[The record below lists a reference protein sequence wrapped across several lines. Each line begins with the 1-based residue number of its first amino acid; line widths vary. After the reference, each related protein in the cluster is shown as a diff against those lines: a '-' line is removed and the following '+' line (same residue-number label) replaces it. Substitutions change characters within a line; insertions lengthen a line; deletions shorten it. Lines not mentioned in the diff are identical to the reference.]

1 MLNKKEIENKIK
13 TQIGQKDGLFDFYSF
28 IYYEIK
34 IKGKTVEELKKDSKL
49 ASLLKYVGNI
59 DKSVLKLFEK
69 AKENELKSV
78 IEYKVPL
85 NNGKYS
91 INDFIFDLIVDNKI
105 NKTIVFMNPINIGQ
119 TIYLLQSII
128 NSGTKHDVFIFESDV
143 LEYAAYLEM
152 LVYYYGFEVNFKPLN
167 EYNKKSYDVC
177 LINPGFFSQNDYFKE
192 IREEFKFLFK
202 DCLLIDTACYYPI
215 FHDDYVNDRKGII
228 ESNELKA
235 SIRYNEAYNLLVYK
249 KDSKETALVNADK
262 FGNQIIGY
270 DKVKLLKAYN
280 GDKKYSKNIT
290 NKEFSGSNY
299 IFDSKMLLARIKLSA
314 CKTVKLGDVADV
326 YSSCVKTIGVITSG
340 AAYLDKKV
348 RNNGKSIII
357 TKGNIDDNG
366 FIKYDNQI
374 LSINVDLKLKNSKL
388 EDNDIYLTN
397 KAQNI
402 KVGIFNG
409 KANLEGTR
417 NIIDLRTAK
426 NSEKIA
432 NRFPDFDN
440 NVVPTYIVGG
450 GIIIRMKKDSKIDPY
465 YVLMFLRKI
474 VKNSIESI
482 ATSKATTR
490 SMYSASCEKVK
501 ELDLPIYN
509 KERMEAIVEKSKE
522 SYEKVIHAKFEID
535 RAINDIKCLD
545 DDER

>member
-28 IYYEIK
+28 IYYNIK
-34 IKGKTVEELKKDSKL
+34 IKGKTIDELKKDSKL
-49 ASLLKYVGNI
+49 ASLLKYVSNI
-59 DKSVLKLFEK
+59 DKNVLKLFEK

-128 NSGTKHDVFIFESDV
+128 NSGTKHDVFIFESDD
-143 LEYAAYLEM
+143 LEHAAYLEM

-177 LINPGFFSQNDYFKE
+177 LINPGFFSKNDYFKE

-215 FHDDYVNDRKGII
+215 FHDDYINDRKGII

-235 SIRYNEAYNLLVYK
+235 SIRYNEANNLLVYK
-249 KDSKETALVNADK
+249 KDSKETVLVNADK

-270 DKVKLLKAYN
+270 DKAKLLKAYN
-280 GDKKYSKNIT
+280 VDKKYSKNIT

-314 CKTVKLGDVADV
+314 CKTVKLSDVADV
-326 YSSCVKTIGVITSG
+326 YSTSEKTIGEITSG
-340 AAYLDKKV
+340 VAYLDKKV
-348 RNNGKSIII
+348 
-357 TKGNIDDNG
+357 

-374 LSINVDLKLKNSKL
+374 LSIDVDLKLKNSKL

-402 KVGIFNG
+402 RVGIFNDE
-409 KANLEGTR
+409 ANLEGTR

-440 NVVPTYIVGG
+440 NTIPTYFLGG
-450 GIIIRMKKDSKIDPY
+450 GIIIRMKKNSKIDPY

-474 VKNSIESI
+474 VKNNIESI
-482 ATSKATTR
+482 ATSRGTKR
-490 SMYSASCEKVK
+490 SMYYASDKK
-501 ELDLPIYN
+501 IKDLDLPIYN

-535 RAINDIKCLD
+535 RAINDIK
-545 DDER
+545 